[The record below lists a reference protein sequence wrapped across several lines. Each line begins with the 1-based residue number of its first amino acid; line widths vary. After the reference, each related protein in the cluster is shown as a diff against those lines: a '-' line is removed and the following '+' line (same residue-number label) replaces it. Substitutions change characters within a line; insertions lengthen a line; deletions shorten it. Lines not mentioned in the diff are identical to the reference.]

1 MPEMKFQSSKP
12 NNQQAVNTV
21 TSDSSKMNSSVKP
34 ETPSGFDIRDFLKV
48 DTPTADDVNAKSK
61 SHFRRQDSVSTIL
74 S

>member
-21 TSDSSKMNSSVKP
+21 TSDPSKMNSSVEP

-48 DTPTADDVNAKSK
+48 DTPTAENVNAKSK
-61 SHFRRQDSVSTIL
+61 SLFRRQDSISTIL